1 MCSHT
6 SFHDT
11 SPAGFLSS
19 LYLGNDFGYFKY
31 EFSLKFVNT
40 TTTTGP
46 SSFIIIFS
54 DVGDDAG
61 EITDGDGSK
70 DDRTRKQPR
79 EEEDKEEE
87 EREVTFSRF
96 VLVGETKEKLLKEA
110 QEEDIFI
117 SFCICCVTLLTLE
130 CTKHGF

>member
-1 MCSHT
+1 M
-6 SFHDT
+6 
-11 SPAGFLSS
+11 
-19 LYLGNDFGYFKY
+19 
-31 EFSLKFVNT
+31 KFVNT

-54 DVGDDAG
+54 DVGAG

-79 EEEDKEEE
+79 EEEDKEEEE